1 MDVSKVQ
8 ELAKKAGVKSVD
20 DAIAFALGFKDGVRV
35 KEEDKKPRTDG
46 KTCVL
51 YVIFYWISHSH
62 LFNKLEIHITFMYTY
77 VYPLYLLTHSLIHK
91 LTQRITHTYVTLE
104 PQGDGRYGFGGNG
117 NSRGREGG
125 KAER

>member
-20 DAIAFALGFKDGVRV
+20 DAIAFALGFKEGVRV

-62 LFNKLEIHITFMYTY
+62 LFNKLEIHITFI
-77 VYPLYLLTHSLIHK
+77 YLPYISIYSRTSGSFGSVSS
-91 LTQRITHTYVTLE
+91 QRENRTCGCVWHE
-104 PQGDGRYGFGGNG
+104 
-117 NSRGREGG
+117 RE
-125 KAER
+125 